1 MCAAQSNPPA
11 TFGYTWGFADN
22 TRTESVVEISP
33 NINYTMPYLQLTDSG
48 GITVQKDA
56 KGAIAHTNKGVVR
69 RMIVMNEPFPQTTAQ
84 RVITTGSGATT
95 VTHHKKH
102 DVLTNGIIDTKAQ
115 TVLTTASGKM
125 HFMSPIG
132 PLQLTAEECNEI
144 LAKRAMSAAQTQHAT
159 IATTTDGHHAGISVQ
174 VQKVIQGLE
183 ENDDSQTASSTHCKL
198 EPVMSIS
205 PKLEFIEQPSSHEE
219 TIPKKERPYSCD
231 ECGKSF
237 LLKHHLTT
245 HARVHTGERPHV
257 CVHCGKSFAHKHC
270 LNTHLLLHSTDRPY
284 QCNECKKSFTLKH
297 HLLTHSRV
305 HSRERPFV
313 CQECGRSFPLKRHLV
328 THSKFH
334 AGERPYVC
342 DDCGESFAQ
351 KEHLVMHSR
360 FHGSLN
366 PFVCQ
371 DCGATFPRKFQLVNH
386 GRIHGRVPH
395 SCPICGKEF
404 LQKRTLVAH
413 TRLHTGDQPYPC
425 TICGEGFRT
434 KPELNQ
440 HNRQIHGG
448 QSTASTATANTIV
461 ATNAIVANNQHPQH
475 VQVHTSQ
482 HQQQQQQQQQTQTI
496 QAQQQ
501 QQQQTVT
508 VVTNTNNGLVTTIAT
523 PSSTPETARPQF
535 ACRECGS
542 AFNSREAL
550 ALHLRLHTGD
560 KSLMTDLCALTAAI
574 PGHFLNTNINQGTT
588 VVAANPTVV
597 SPTPVPVQIITSSG
611 QVVSQAMAVQSTAQQ
626 PQQTVVQTV
635 ATPQQKPKTHFC
647 SSCGKGFAAKHGL
660 LQHNR
665 RHTNGSCTLRTHVCE
680 CGKAFFQKNHLMLH
694 QRQHLETKPNITPQ
708 TQNESQSTQENQENT
723 LSAQQQ
729 AQQNQQASQQQAAQ
743 QQGQAQLSQQS
754 QQSQAMTRE
763 LVINSQPVQVQV
775 LQGNAPQI
783 IKYEIM
789 SHEPGQAIE

>member
-84 RVITTGSGATT
+84 RVITSGATT

-102 DVLTNGIIDTKAQ
+102 DVLTNGIIDTKGQ
-115 TVLTTASGKM
+115 TVLTTAGGKM

-144 LAKRAMSAAQTQHAT
+144 LAKRAMSAAQTQHTT
-159 IATTTDGHHAGISVQ
+159 IATTTDGHHAGWSGISVQ

-183 ENDDSQTASSTHCKL
+183 ENDDSQTASSAHCKL

-205 PKLEFIEQPSSHEE
+205 PKLEFIEQPNSHEE
-219 TIPKKERPYSCD
+219 AMPKKERPYSCD

-270 LNTHLLLHSTDRPY
+270 LNTHLLLHSTERPY
-284 QCNECKKSFTLKH
+284 QCPECKKSFTLKH

-328 THSKFH
+328 THSKYH

-360 FHGSLN
+360 FHGSLH

-440 HNRQIHGG
+440 HNRQVHGG
-448 QSTASTATANTIV
+448 QSTASTNTANTIV
-461 ATNAIVANNQHPQH
+461 ATNAIVANTQHTQQI
-475 VQVHTSQ
+475 QVHTSQ
-482 HQQQQQQQQQTQTI
+482 QQQQQAAHQQQQAHQQ
-496 QAQQQ
+496 ANAQ

-508 VVTNTNNGLVTTIAT
+508 VVTNPNNGIVTTIST
-523 PSSTPETARPQF
+523 PSTPESAARPQF

-574 PGHFLNTNINQGTT
+574 PGHFLTNTSINAGTT

-611 QVVSQAMAVQSTAQQ
+611 QVVSQAMAVQQSAPPQ
-626 PQQTVVQTV
+626 PTVVQTV
-635 ATPQQKPKTHFC
+635 APQQKPKTHFC

-694 QRQHLETKPNITPQ
+694 QRQHLETKPNI
-708 TQNESQSTQENQENT
+708 S
-723 LSAQQQ
+723 QQQ
-729 AQQNQQASQQQAAQ
+729 AQQNQAASQQQTQ
-743 QQGQAQLSQQS
+743 QQNQQLSQQQS
-754 QQSQAMTRE
+754 QQQAMTRE

-775 LQGNAPQI
+775 MQGTAPQI

-789 SHEPGQAIE
+789 SSHETGQAIE